1 MHKQINYNFSIK
13 LNNYDLINKFNIK
26 SIYELP
32 VYTKIELKTFIKE
45 NSIEKTTR
53 LQLESFFLFYILG
66 LNKIYLKFNYI
77 TQSAI
82 YLRSTLIES
91 ELKSVVLKQLVFD
104 FLFNFYLLLN
114 KFFRSCILSK
124 GPLNFSKNGKP
135 KNKNFNLI
143 SYLPGDLLL
152 EKREQTLIN
161 FNDLKVFICFNLTQP
176 IIYYSKKRNIKNFN
190 LDLDFFKNIFPFW
203 IFS

>member
-1 MHKQINYNFSIK
+1 MHKQINYNFSIH
-13 LNNYDLINKFNIK
+13 LNNYDLLNKFNFK
-26 SIYELP
+26 SIYEFP
-32 VYTKIELKTFIKE
+32 SYNKIELKTFIKE

-66 LNKIYLKFNYI
+66 LNNIYLKFNYI
-77 TQSAI
+77 TQSAK
-82 YLRSTLIES
+82 YLRSTLIKS
-91 ELKSVVLKQLVFD
+91 EVKSIVLKQLMFD

-124 GPLNFSKNGKP
+124 SPLIFSKSGKP

-143 SYLPGDLLL
+143 SYFPGDLLL
-152 EKREQTLIN
+152 EKREQILIN
-161 FNDLKVFICFNLTQP
+161 FNELKVFICFNLTQP
-176 IIYYSKKRNIKNFN
+176 IIYFSNKRNIKNFN
-190 LDLDFFKNIFPFW
+190 LNLNFFKNVFPFW